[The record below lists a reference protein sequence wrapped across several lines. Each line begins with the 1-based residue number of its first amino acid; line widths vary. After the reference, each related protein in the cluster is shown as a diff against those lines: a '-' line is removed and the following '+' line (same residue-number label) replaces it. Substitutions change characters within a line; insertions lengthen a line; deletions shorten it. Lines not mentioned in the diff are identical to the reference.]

1 MLYPFKYL
9 FYKLFARHKHGFG
22 IHSPFVYDFITG
34 VLRNREYVEE
44 LNLIEELRK
53 ELLRS
58 GESITFSEF
67 GSGSRR
73 LHSPQRK
80 IVDIVRYSSMPGK
93 YGRLLYRLIRFF
105 NPNIIVE
112 LGTSL
117 GISTLYLANANPS
130 SEVYTIE
137 GCPESAR
144 IAVDNF
150 NRMNVKNIHLKI
162 GRFDK
167 AFSSL
172 LEDLPGVDLIFF
184 DGDHREESTMQY
196 FNEAL
201 LFKHNGTIFVF
212 DDIHLSKGM
221 ENAWRRIKQDHE
233 VKVTID
239 LFRLGLVF
247 FRKELQKQDFI
258 IRF

>member
-1 MLYPFKYL
+1 M
-9 FYKLFARHKHGFG
+9 FARHKHGFG

-44 LNLIEELRK
+44 FNQIEELRK

-58 GESITFSEF
+58 AETITFSEF
-67 GSGSRR
+67 GSGSKR

-80 IVDIVRYSSMPGK
+80 ISDMVRYSSIPKK

-105 NPNIIVE
+105 NPHLIVE

-117 GISTLYLANANPS
+117 GISTLYMANANPS

-137 GCPESAR
+137 GCPESAK

-150 NRMNVKNIHLKI
+150 RKMNTKNIHLKI
-162 GRFDK
+162 GRFDEVL
-167 AFSSL
+167 ASL

-184 DGDHREESTMQY
+184 DGDHREESTIQY

-201 LFKHNGTIFVF
+201 LYKHNGTIFVF

-247 FRKELQKQDFI
+247 FSKELQKQDFI

>member
-1 MLYPFKYL
+1 M
-9 FYKLFARHKHGFG
+9 FARHKHGFG
-22 IHSPFVYDFITG
+22 IHSPFVYDLITG

-44 LNLIEELRK
+44 FNQIEELRK

-58 GESITFSEF
+58 AETITFSEF
-67 GSGSRR
+67 GSGSKR

-80 IVDIVRYSSMPGK
+80 ISDMVRYSSIPKK

-105 NPNIIVE
+105 NPHLIVE

-117 GISTLYLANANPS
+117 GISTLYMANANPS

-150 NRMNVKNIHLKI
+150 RKMNTKNIHLKI
-162 GRFDK
+162 GRFDEVL
-167 AFSSL
+167 ASL

-201 LFKHNGTIFVF
+201 LYKHNGTIFVF

-247 FRKELQKQDFI
+247 FSKELQKQDFI